1 MHFIKFDFQVKFG
14 TVSDVIGS
22 TSSMEKK
29 EKENKTATRTTT
41 ENMMSEFNISD
52 TSAVILPV
60 PTPSPTK
67 SLVLT
72 QSPQVELK
80 ELPKRNMKFRKPMV
94 LLMKSDNKQVCDLL
108 KIICF

>member
-1 MHFIKFDFQVKFG
+1 MYFINCDFQVKFG

-94 LLMKSDNKQVCDLL
+94 LLMKSDNKHV
-108 KIICF
+108 

>member
-1 MHFIKFDFQVKFG
+1 M
-14 TVSDVIGS
+14 SDVIGS

-41 ENMMSEFNISD
+41 EHIMSESNISD

-67 SLVLT
+67 SLVVT
-72 QSPQVELK
+72 QKPQVDLK

-94 LLMKSDNKQVCDLL
+94 LWIKIDTKQIRFFV
-108 KIICF
+108 IC